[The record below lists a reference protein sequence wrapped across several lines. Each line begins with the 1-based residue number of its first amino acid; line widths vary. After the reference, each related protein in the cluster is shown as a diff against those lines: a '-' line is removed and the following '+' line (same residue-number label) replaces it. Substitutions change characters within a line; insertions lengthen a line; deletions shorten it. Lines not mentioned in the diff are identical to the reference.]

1 MKSDSDIKVPNNVHE
16 KLLVADWLKMSA
28 FSCDISTML

>member
-1 MKSDSDIKVPNNVHE
+1 MKSDSDIKVPNNMQE

-28 FSCDISTML
+28 FFM